1 MLAKNLSAQR
11 IAKLRADLRGL
22 RAMRNLG
29 RAVVKARTRAKLAH
43 VRDRTKQ
50 LRASLRTAASAVAEL
65 AKYITIG
72 AKVTLSAPQRA
83 ALEALAAEH
92 HTYHE
97 AWKGDLEVERT
108 HRRGLTPARSDS
120 HIRGARTRAERE
132 EEADSLLAG
141 NLEPLEARI
150 FWRLRK
156 RLPFKTTRTE
166 ATKGASRLEVFLE
179 YLHNHSHE
187 YNDQARIDEALNEA
201 ELQKAE
207 AAHYADHGEHVPDDS
222 TGDATEEKLDAA
234 YVDPT
239 DETADPGPAGAW
251 KPTSIYEAG
260 RHRYQTPPTIDGPWG
275 IGGRNAQ
282 DVLAERVVGARLL
295 DPNTSRPKA
304 RAKLSKAERAML
316 VAEWLR
322 LGGLPFRGP
331 EEGLWLGV
339 IQERAIRLVD
349 EHEQGIYRAREAA
362 KRDAADRARA
372 AREMT
377 AAKPRAPRAPRK
389 PRAADRARAAAVLSP
404 TDERI
409 AERAAYLARIE
420 ALQAAEAIDPRA
432 IYEARMTAEARAL
445 RASLDSRP
453 LVTYDDAAHTEGR
466 EGSAK
471 RTH

>member
-1 MLAKNLSAQR
+1 MTLEDERREERAQARTGRGGVRYAKNLSAQR

-29 RAVVKARTRAKLAH
+29 RNVLKARTRAKLAH

-50 LRASLRTAASAVAEL
+50 LRQSLRTAASAVAEL

-83 ALEALAAEH
+83 ALDALAAEH

-97 AWKGDLEVERT
+97 AWKGDLEVERV

-150 FWRLRK
+150 FYRLRK
-156 RLPFKTTRTE
+156 RLPFKATRS
-166 ATKGASRLEVFLE
+166 ASRLEVFLE
-179 YLHNHSHE
+179 YLHNHPHE
-187 YNDQARIDEALNEA
+187 YNDQANVDAELNEA

-207 AAHYADHGEHVPDDS
+207 AEHYADHGERVPDAA
-222 TGDATEEKLDAA
+222 TGEDLAA

-239 DETADPGPAGAW
+239 DETVDPGPLGAW
-251 KPTSIYEAG
+251 KPTSIYEAN
-260 RHRYQTPPTIDGPWG
+260 RQRYQTPPTVDSPWG

-295 DPNTSRPKA
+295 DPNITRAKS
-304 RAKLSKAERAML
+304 RAKLSKGERAML

-339 IQERAIRLVD
+339 IQDRAQRLVN
-349 EHEQGIYRAREAA
+349 EHEQGIYRARESE

-372 AREMT
+372 AREMAT
-377 AAKPRAPRAPRK
+377 ATPRAPRAPRAPRK
-389 PRAADRARAAAVLSP
+389 PRAAPRR
-404 TDERI
+404 
-409 AERAAYLARIE
+409 
-420 ALQAAEAIDPRA
+420 AEAAD
-432 IYEARMTAEARAL
+432 
-445 RASLDSRP
+445 DSDIP
-453 LVTYDDAAHTEGR
+453 F
-466 EGSAK
+466 
-471 RTH
+471 